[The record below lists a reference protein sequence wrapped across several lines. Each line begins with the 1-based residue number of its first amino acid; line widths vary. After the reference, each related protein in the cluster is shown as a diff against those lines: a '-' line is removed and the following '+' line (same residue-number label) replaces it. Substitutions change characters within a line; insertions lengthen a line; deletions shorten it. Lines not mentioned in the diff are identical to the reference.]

1 MIFSD
6 SKYCKPLEFTWKVRP
21 FVVDSPIKTMIRS
34 GDSEVTMNVYMN
46 YPDILTI
53 KSAVVQVLFANL
65 AKTEPEDRYP
75 LVNVYITMENH
86 HFIAG

>member
-1 MIFSD
+1 
-6 SKYCKPLEFTWKVRP
+6 
-21 FVVDSPIKTMIRS
+21 
-34 GDSEVTMNVYMN
+34 MNVYMN

-75 LVNVYITMENH
+75 PGKRLHNYGKSPFYSWVNQ
-86 HFIAG
+86 